1 MDLQTI
7 DIPRAGAR
15 AAAADYARLAKRTA
29 DPREKREFEDIAR
42 AYRSAARD
50 DVALI
55 SLSATIRAGGTMPR
69 TRVETVWLNGGATK
83 RRTHYAL
90 PRLAVCT
97 PHSAFCFTLG
107 VQRDGSVEFI
117 DSLGRDYRYRK
128 GVVDVDAQ
136 LELPDGYRA
145 GESLVGMWGNRHGWQ
160 SMVPIVPPK
169 HRPPRDAFGKR
180 LVLWEVEN
188 WEWAQLPAPP
198 GDPAL
203 LRPVGGDIYAVEAI
217 WDLTELER
225 LVLAG
230 RRP

>member
-1 MDLQTI
+1 VDLQTI

-15 AAAADYARLAKRTA
+15 AAAADYARLAKRTT

-83 RRTHYAL
+83 KRTHYAL

-136 LELPDGYRA
+136 LELPDGYAPGSRSSA
-145 GESLVGMWGNRHGWQ
+145 GGET
-160 SMVPIVPPK
+160 
-169 HRPPRDAFGKR
+169 A
-180 LVLWEVEN
+180 
-188 WEWAQLPAPP
+188 AP
-198 GDPAL
+198 GS
-203 LRPVGGDIYAVEAI
+203 R
-217 WDLTELER
+217 WCRSCRRST
-225 LVLAG
+225 G
-230 RRP
+230 RRATRSGSGSCSGRSRTGSGRSCRRRPAIPRCCARSAETSTPSRRSGT